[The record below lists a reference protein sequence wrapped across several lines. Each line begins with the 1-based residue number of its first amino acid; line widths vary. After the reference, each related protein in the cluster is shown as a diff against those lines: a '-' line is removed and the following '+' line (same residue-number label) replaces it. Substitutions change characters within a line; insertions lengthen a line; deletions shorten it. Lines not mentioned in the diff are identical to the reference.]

1 MLKAFA
7 KVCDNGMIP
16 NQFPDYGEAADYN
29 SVDASLWYIYAVNR
43 YLDYT
48 GDFEGVEPDIWPTI
62 KEIISHY
69 HDGTRYGI
77 HADSGGLIMA
87 GEGNVQLT

>member
-1 MLKAFA
+1 MRRDDDLST
-7 KVCDNGMIP
+7 II
-16 NQFPDYGEAADYN
+16 ADYI
-29 SVDASLWYIYAVNR
+29 SVDASLWYVHAVSR

-69 HDGTRYGI
+69 NDGTR
-77 HADSGGLIMA
+77 
-87 GEGNVQLT
+87 